1 MWGING
7 LCLIPQSPVISR
19 LVFIMSL
26 TGYHQT
32 IQDATQYGF
41 TLFAFFVL
49 FFVVYLFG
57 MFCFVF
63 FPSMMIYILTIHI
76 DTELESI
83 EIVQTSYPIL
93 YVKLM

>member
-1 MWGING
+1 MG

-19 LVFIMSL
+19 LVFM

-41 TLFAFFVL
+41 TLYAFFVL
-49 FFVVYLFG
+49 FFVVYWFG
-57 MFCFVF
+57 MFCFDF

-83 EIVQTSYPIL
+83 EISSLL